1 MANSREK
8 ETYQERTKAEAAT
21 KRRLEAAG
29 WWVGKNL
36 RISDHAIER
45 AREYGPLFF
54 TEFNN
59 YELGRLIAGAIY
71 NPTKDIK
78 YLEADEVEVC
88 QVASP
93 FYANGSLVGF
103 AMICPDK
110 DEPDIVVCKTIL
122 YPKAWQLFANN
133 TPKSPQWYNN
143 FRDSARIA
151 NPSTK
156 TTESKT
162 PKKSKKS
169 NKREKAGTYY
179 ARFTR
184 DAEIIGIDILGYPDV
199 PPIETLILDGQLVNG
214 LWSYGAEVDYNS
226 ARCTALADKTFTV
239 TITRLIDSAPF
250 VTRLINCNLVGT
262 VLSIERVI
270 LCGPNAWD
278 AAEPDWKMP
287 SFADHNKIDS

>member
-8 ETYQERTKAEAAT
+8 ETGQERTKAQAET

-45 AREYGPLFF
+45 ARTYGPLFF
-54 TEFNN
+54 TQLNN

-93 FYANGSLVGF
+93 FYANDGLIGF
-103 AMICPDK
+103 AIICPDK
-110 DEPDIVVCKTIL
+110 DEPDIIVCKTIL
-122 YPKAWQLFANN
+122 DPRAWQLFVNN
-133 TPKSPQWYNN
+133 MPTSPQWYDD
-143 FRDSARIA
+143 FRDKARIA
-151 NPSTK
+151 RPQIATTVLK
-156 TTESKT
+156 TS
-162 PKKSKKS
+162 KKSKKS
-169 NKREKAGTYY
+169 TKREKAGTYY

-184 DAEIIGIDILGYPDV
+184 DAEIVGIDILDYAGV
-199 PPIETLILDGQLVNG
+199 QPIESLVLDGQLVDG
-214 LWSYGAEVDYNS
+214 CWRYGAEIDYS
-226 ARCTALADKTFTV
+226 ESRCRALTDKTFTV
-239 TITRLIDSAPF
+239 LITRLIDGAPF

-270 LCGPNAWD
+270 LWRPQALD
-278 AAEPDWKMP
+278 MAEPDWKMP
-287 SFADHNKIDS
+287 SGGAYSKAEA